1 VDGHRRSTSPAPPP
15 PSSPTISTPRSPTTA
30 SPTPSWR
37 WRRSYL
43 LGSLPFHLATARQRM
58 QLACATRCSG
68 CRSATPPR
76 CRPGVAEL
84 SVADVRAAAR
94 RHLRPDELV
103 TVAVTTAAAAR
114 ADFERAAIGAT
125 RVVAF
130 DAY

>member
-1 VDGHRRSTSPAPPP
+1 
-15 PSSPTISTPRSPTTA
+15 
-30 SPTPSWR
+30 
-37 WRRSYL
+37 
-43 LGSLPFHLATARQRM
+43 M
-58 QLACATRCSG
+58 QLAMRDALFGLPVGYTAALPTR
-68 CRSATPPR
+68 
-76 CRPGVAEL
+76 VAQL